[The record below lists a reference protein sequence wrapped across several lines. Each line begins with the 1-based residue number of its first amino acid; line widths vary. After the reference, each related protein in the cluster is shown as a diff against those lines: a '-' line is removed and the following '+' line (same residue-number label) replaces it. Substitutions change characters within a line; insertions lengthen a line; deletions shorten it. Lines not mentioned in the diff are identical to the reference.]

1 MTQIKRKKD
10 KNLLTTVARIYTLSV
25 EKGMNPIQAL
35 MYFYPNCHHRTVQD
49 WATKA
54 REQGYLK
61 QTTQGKVTI

>member
-1 MTQIKRKKD
+1 MKQVKRKINHD
-10 KNLLTTVARIYTLSV
+10 LLTTVARIYRLSA

-49 WATKA
+49 WSTTA
-54 REQGYLK
+54 RKKGYLK